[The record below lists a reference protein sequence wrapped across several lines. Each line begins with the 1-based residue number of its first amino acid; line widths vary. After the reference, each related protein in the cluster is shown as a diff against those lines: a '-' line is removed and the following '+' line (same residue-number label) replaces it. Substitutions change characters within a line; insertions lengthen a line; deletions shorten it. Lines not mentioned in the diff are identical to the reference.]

1 MSIFLILLAAGES
14 KRLKSSVPKPYI
26 TVNKKKLLEHALNS
40 FRNFRAIKKTVIVYN
55 KKHKKHLNK
64 LNLKN
69 ILKITGGKTRQE
81 STFGAL
87 NKIKKMN
94 CKKVLIHDAARPFPS
109 KKIINEIIKKLRTNH
124 AVVPIIKVIDATKRV
139 KKKIIFKNIKR
150 NSLRFSQTPQGFTF
164 KKIYEKH
171 KKNINTLFDDDS
183 ALFTDDGEK
192 VVSING
198 SKTNLK
204 ITDKEDLD
212 IFKSLTKGKNYSGIG
227 FDVHRLVIGKKLYL
241 GGIKIPFVLGLKGHS
256 DADPVLHALI
266 DSLLGACRLGDIG
279 KLFSDKNNKYK
290 NIRSTFLLR
299 KIIELIKS
307 KNFSINNI
315 DINII
320 AQKPKVKKY
329 SKKMIQKI
337 SSLCEINPNE
347 INNNI
352 DVVIDAKVP
361 GANLIY
367 PIPKKV
373 TNNKFIL
380 LIIFGYRGY
389 NLRCYRISFSN

>member
-14 KRLKSSVPKPYI
+14 ERLKSSVPKPYI
-26 TVNKKKLLEHALNS
+26 TVNNKKLLEHALNS
-40 FRNFRAIKKTVIVYN
+40 FKDFRTIKKTIIVYN

-64 LNLKN
+64 LNQKN
-69 ILKITGGKTRQE
+69 TLKIAGGKTRQE
-81 STFGAL
+81 STFKAL
-87 NKIKKMN
+87 KKIKKMN

-124 AVVPIIKVIDATKRV
+124 AVVPIIKVNDATKRV
-139 KKKIIFKNIKR
+139 EKKIIFKNIKR

-171 KKNINTLFDDDS
+171 KKNMNTSVDDDS
-183 ALFTDDGEK
+183 ALFTEDGEK

-212 IFKSLTKGKNYSGIG
+212 IFKSLIKGKSYSGIG
-227 FDVHRLVIGKKLYL
+227 FDVHRLVKGRKLYL

-279 KLFSDKNNKYK
+279 KLFSDKNKKYK
-290 NIRSTFLLR
+290 NIRSTILV
-299 KIIELIKS
+299 KKVVKLIKS

-320 AQKPKVKKY
+320 TQKPKIKKY
-329 SKKMIQKI
+329 SKKMIRTI
-337 SSLCEINPNE
+337 SKLCEINPNQ
-347 INNNI
+347 INI
-352 DVVIDAKVP
+352 K
-361 GANLIY
+361 GKTTEKLGLIGKEKA
-367 PIPKKV
+367 IASEVMASV
-373 TNNKFIL
+373 TK
-380 LIIFGYRGY
+380 YD
-389 NLRCYRISFSN
+389 